1 MTAIVQNILPRE
13 TARFNMPRETARF
26 NMIEQQIRTWDVLD
40 PTVLQLLNDVPRE
53 NFVPDEYLG
62 LAFADIEIPIGSN
75 VNAGQTMLSPKLEG
89 RILQALNVQK
99 THHVLHIGTGSGY
112 FTALLASL
120 AKQVISVEIE
130 AEISAQAAKN
140 LAKYNIQNVTLDV
153 TLDVTLNVTLEVA
166 DGVFGRPGF
175 EHYDIIVYTGSSPV
189 EPVGVRQQLNI
200 GGVLF
205 IVLGEAPAMQATLIR
220 RVSEFGFRQDILFET
235 CIPVLMYAPQMP
247 QFEF

>member
-1 MTAIVQNILPRE
+1 MTAIVQNILPHE

-153 TLDVTLNVTLEVA
+153 TLDVTLEVA